1 MRQKIAVIQ
10 MKTVTF
16 ASGRVVS
23 LSKSFTLKCSQM
35 ACEVMLTSNKRRKMP
50 KVRSI
55 LTSIVVIATSIFAT
69 GLPAQATPAPSL
81 TIANTGTSLVGSSVN
96 NFDPTTILDL
106 VLTTDAG
113 HIRIALGDSGA
124 VAASGYGL
132 SGSTI
137 GISGTQD
144 QLNAALSS
152 GYVPKGCDSVRN
164 ITGTVMPGN
173 GYKYNAGNGHWYAEV
188 SGQTS
193 VDSARDAA
201 KAKTIPQ
208 GIGNGYLANITSSQ
222 ENDFIKN
229 NFASAPQIGGSDAA
243 KEGDWYW
250 MDGPEAGT
258 MFFSNGAAVANAF
271 ANFGSGEP
279 NNFGVENYLQTG
291 GGNWNDNTYFQS
303 YLVEFGGMPGDDF
316 SAIQIANQTA
326 AITVPA
332 LSGLGTSVSPNL
344 VSNQSDFEA
353 MAECGNSKY
362 MQQTADITTDDTF
375 TGLTGFSGRFDGNGK
390 TIDLSA
396 STSMTGP
403 LFGSVSG
410 TSKVTDTTVSH
421 LKVTGATVTSNNCSG
436 SVFAN
441 SISYATIDDV
451 EISGASISGECQLG
465 LLALNVN
472 NSVIKNSDVSGT
484 LSYGGYLGRAGALA
498 ASSENSQFI
507 NDTCAMQLSAGDFQ
521 YRDMLDF
528 VGGCVGY
535 SNQTSYSRVSSSG
548 SFSIDGS
555 HFGLYQIGGLIG
567 YCNSCTV
574 NDSSSSVGIATS
586 ASQDQSPQYGFGFGG
601 LIGMANSTTISRSFT
616 SGAINVPQSS
626 SAGGLVGYIYSS
638 SISNSY
644 STGAVT
650 GRDRIGSLVGSMD
663 SSSVS
668 NSYSTGAVVV
678 EQSDSSHGLIGFSTN
693 HAVTNSFW
701 RINPTGVVST
711 TESVGQEAPKFSGE
725 LKKPSTFAGWN
736 ISSTPSSLNDWAL
749 CPDANGGYPYLAW
762 QTVDSGCVR
771 TFTPD
776 AAVSVTGIAYVGGTV
791 TATPASWDSQATLSY
806 QWFDG
811 VTPIPLATSA
821 TFTPAPGDV
830 GKQLSVK
837 VTGAKDGYI
846 SSVLT
851 TAVGKIAAAP
861 KTKLVV
867 VGGFA
872 KNAKVA
878 SKATKAAV
886 KALLKNIGTVVSVQC
901 DAFATGKKLT
911 AAQKVVANARAAAV
925 CALITAAKPSPAVV
939 LKNSVAKKSD
949 KIKEGVRVTI
959 ISLLK

>member
-1 MRQKIAVIQ
+1 
-10 MKTVTF
+10 MKTVTL
-16 ASGRVVS
+16 ASGRVVPM
-23 LSKSFTLKCSQM
+23 SKSITLKCSQM
-35 ACEVMLTSNKRRKMP
+35 ACVVMLMSTKRSTMP

-106 VLTTDAG
+106 ILTSDAG
-113 HIRIALGDSGA
+113 HLRIALGDSGA

-144 QLNAALSS
+144 QLNAALGSA
-152 GYVPKGCDSVRN
+152 YVLKGCDPVRN
-164 ITGTVMPGN
+164 ITGTVVPAN
-173 GYKYNAGNGHWYAEV
+173 GYKYNAANGHWYAEV
-188 SGQTS
+188 NGQTS
-193 VDSARDAA
+193 GGSARDAA
-201 KAKTIPQ
+201 KAKTIPL
-208 GIGNGYLANITSSQ
+208 GIGNGYLANITSAQ

-229 NFASAPQIGGSDAA
+229 NFGSSPQIGGSDAA

-258 MFFSNGAAVANAF
+258 KFYSNGAVVANAF
-271 ANFGSGEP
+271 ANFGANEP
-279 NNFGVENYLQTG
+279 NNLGIENYLQTG

-316 SAIQIANQTA
+316 SAIQMANQTA

-353 MAECGNSKY
+353 VAECGSSKY

-375 TGLTGFSGRFDGNGK
+375 TGLTGFSGHFDGNGK

-396 STSMTGP
+396 STSMTGS

-410 TSKVTDTTVSH
+410 TSRVTDTTVSH

-465 LLALNVN
+465 LLAINVS
-472 NSVIKNSDVSGT
+472 NSVIKNTDVSGS
-484 LSYGGYLGRAGALA
+484 LSYGGFVYGAGALA
-498 ASSENSQFI
+498 AWSYNSQFI
-507 NDTCAMQLSAGDFQ
+507 NDTCALQNSSSDSPYMRMFEG
-521 YRDMLDF
+521 
-528 VGGCVGY
+528 VGGCVGR
-535 SNQTSYSRVSSSG
+535 SDQSSYSRVSSSG
-548 SFSIDGS
+548 AMSIGGS
-555 HFGLYQIGGLIG
+555 GMFMMMMEMNQVGGLIG

-574 NDSSSSVGIATS
+574 TDSSSSVGIDVPTS
-586 ASQDQSPQYGFGFGG
+586 PGMMMSTGFGG
-601 LIGMANSTTISRSFT
+601 LIGMANSTTVNRSFV
-616 SGAINVPQSS
+616 SGSISAPQSYS
-626 SAGGLVGYIYSS
+626 VGGLVGRIYLSTV
-638 SISNSY
+638 SNSY
-644 STGAVT
+644 STGSVT
-650 GRDRIGSLVGSMD
+650 GQSQVGSLVGNMQ
-663 SSSVS
+663 SSNVS

-678 EQSDSSHGLIGFSTN
+678 EQSDSSHGLIGYSSN
-693 HAVTNSFW
+693 HEVTNSFW

-711 TESVGQEAPKFSGE
+711 TESVGQEAPKYSGE

-806 QWFDG
+806 QWLDG

-821 TFTPAPGDV
+821 TFTPALGDV

-846 SSVLT
+846 SSVIT

-886 KALLKNIGTVVSVQC
+886 KALLKNLGTVVSVQC

-939 LKNSVAKKSD
+939 LKNSVAKKTD

>member
-1 MRQKIAVIQ
+1 
-10 MKTVTF
+10 MKTVTL
-16 ASGRVVS
+16 ASRRVVPM
-23 LSKSFTLKCSQM
+23 SKSITLECSQM
-35 ACEVMLTSNKRRKMP
+35 ACVVMLMSTKRSTMP

-106 VLTTDAG
+106 ILTSDAG
-113 HIRIALGDSGA
+113 HLRIALGDSGA

-152 GYVPKGCDSVRN
+152 GYVPKGCDPVRN
-164 ITGTVMPGN
+164 ITGTVVPAN

-188 SGQTS
+188 SGQTRGG
-193 VDSARDAA
+193 SARDAA

-208 GIGNGYLANITSSQ
+208 GIGNGYLANITSAQ

-229 NFASAPQIGGSDAA
+229 NFGSSPQIGGSDAA

-258 MFFSNGAAVANAF
+258 KFYSNGAAVANSF
-271 ANFGSGEP
+271 ANFGANEP
-279 NNFGVENYLQTG
+279 NNLGIENYLQTE
-291 GGNWNDNTYFQS
+291 GGNWNDNSQFQS

-316 SAIQIANQTA
+316 SAIQMANQTA

-353 MAECGNSKY
+353 VAECGSSKY

-375 TGLTGFSGRFDGNGK
+375 TGLTGFSGHFDGNGK

-484 LSYGGYLGRAGALA
+484 LSYGGFLGGAGALA

-521 YRDMLDF
+521 YRDMLDS

-535 SNQTSYSRVSSSG
+535 SNQSSYSRVSSSG
-548 SFSIDGS
+548 TFSIDGS
-555 HFGLYQIGGLIG
+555 NIGMMMMMDQIGGLIG

-574 NDSSSSVGIATS
+574 TDSSSSVGIDVS
-586 ASQDQSPQYGFGFGG
+586 ASQDQGPHGGFGLGG
-601 LIGMANSTTISRSFT
+601 LIGMANSTTVNRSFT
-616 SGAINVPQSS
+616 SGSINVPQSS

-711 TESVGQEAPKFSGE
+711 TESVGQEAPKYSGE

-762 QTVDSGCVR
+762 QTVDSGCAR

-821 TFTPAPGDV
+821 TFTPALGDV

-872 KNAKVA
+872 KNAKVT

-886 KALLKNIGTVVSVQC
+886 KALLKNLGTVVSVQC

-949 KIKEGVRVTI
+949 KMKEGVRVTI